1 MKKHQDVFELLDR
14 LKRKVKQEKQT
25 KSYRLFVFNSLWQ
38 DGYSR
43 KMGPAATCFF
53 LILGDKCTRE
63 EKIADKLCL
72 FVYGGAYLKTII
84 QELADLLGKA
94 KPAVWR
100 YLKRLKELGWVDYK
114 TRRNLGTRIVVF
126 PIPGAFERHFNK
138 SKNVLN
144 KNGNVLNK
152 NGNVLIKNGN
162 VFIQPALFQES
173 AKENK
178 RNPKIPET
186 ENPPNKD
193 LNKDHNKDNNK
204 AVAEIF
210 QILNRE
216 ITPERILELIKGK
229 DPELMIKLAKQSAGK
244 EKPVGYWITLVK
256 GNARATENKPKEE
269 VLMPKHEGT
278 GIFAFCPEEVVQVM
292 RKKFQGKELEL
303 ALWKLLSEYHD
314 KFEPVDFHKF
324 TEALS
329 GQERARILD
338 LAKKEVGKS

>member
-162 VFIQPALFQES
+162 VFIQPGLSKES

-178 RNPKIPET
+178 QNPKIPET
-186 ENPPNKD
+186 ENPLTKT
-193 LNKDHNKDNNK
+193 LTKTITKTSV
-204 AVAEIF
+204 VASSEIC
-210 QILNRE
+210 QILKGQ
-216 ITPERILELIKGK
+216 ITPEKVRELIQEK
-229 DPELMIKLAKQSAGK
+229 DPELMIKLAKQSVGK
-244 EKPVGYWITLVK
+244 EKPVGYWIALVK
-256 GNARATENKPKEE
+256 GNARATENKPNEE

-278 GIFAFCPEEVVQVM
+278 GVFAFCPEEVVQVM
-292 RKKFQGKELEL
+292 QGKFRGKELEL

-329 GQERARILD
+329 GQERTRMLA
-338 LAKKEVGKS
+338 LAKSEVGKS